1 MTVHV
6 GATPIVVGIEDTD
19 AGRLAVVWAADE
31 AARRGL
37 PLRLVHALDWPL
49 GADRHPESN
58 PHRQTWGERF
68 RATGVR
74 ALDAARELVAPRHP
88 RLSTESVLADGTP
101 VAALREHSRD
111 AAMVVLG
118 SRRLSTA
125 AELLTTGGIAVPVT
139 AHATCPVVV
148 VREPEHTSGEP
159 PTIVVAV
166 DGGRHSEPAVAYA
179 FDEAARRGATIV
191 AINVRQLP
199 GGLLAGLRMRE
210 EMQEGRLR
218 LAETLAGWT
227 EKYPTVPVH
236 REVAVGHPV
245 AVLREAAEHALC
257 LVVGT
262 RGRGGFTGLLLGS
275 VGHGLI
281 HHARCPLVIVPGPDD
296 ERPPS
301 TTEHD

>member
-1 MTVHV
+1 MTAHV
-6 GATPIVVGIEDTD
+6 GATPIVVGVEHTD

-37 PLRLVHALDWPL
+37 PLRLVHALDWPI

-58 PHRQTWGERF
+58 PHRLTWGERF

-74 ALDAARELVAPRHP
+74 ALDEARESVATRHP
-88 RLSTESVLADGTP
+88 RLSTESVLADGPP

-111 AAMVVLG
+111 AAMIVLG

-125 AELLTTGGIAVPVT
+125 AEMLTTGGIAVPIA

-166 DGGRHSEPAVAYA
+166 DGARHSEPAVAYA

-191 AINVRQLP
+191 AVNVRQMS

-227 EKYPTVPVH
+227 EKYPSVPVH

-257 LVVGT
+257 LVVGS
-262 RGRGGFTGLLLGS
+262 RGRGGFAGLLLGS
-275 VGHGLI
+275 VGQGLI
-281 HHARCPLVIVPGPDD
+281 HHARCPLVIVPTSAD
-296 ERPPS
+296 ETS
-301 TTEHD
+301 ADHD

>member
-1 MTVHV
+1 MTAHEET
-6 GATPIVVGIEDTD
+6 TPIVVGVEHTD

-37 PLRLVHALDWPL
+37 PLRLVHALDWPV
-49 GADRHPESN
+49 GADRDPEVN
-58 PHRQTWGERF
+58 PHRQTWSGRF
-68 RATGVR
+68 RDAGVR
-74 ALDAARELVAPRHP
+74 ALDDARDLVAARHP
-88 RLSTESVLADGTP
+88 RLTTDTVLADGTP

-118 SRRLSTA
+118 SRRLSA
-125 AELLTTGGIAVPVT
+125 ATELLTTGGIAVPIT
-139 AHATCPVVV
+139 AHATCPVVI
-148 VREPEHTSGEP
+148 VREPEHTSSEP

-166 DGGRHSEPAVAYA
+166 DGARRSEPAVEYA

-191 AINVRQLP
+191 AVNVRQLS

-227 EKYPTVPVH
+227 EKYPTVPVR
-236 REVAVGHPV
+236 REVAAGHPV
-245 AVLREAAEHALC
+245 EVLREAAEHALC

-275 VGHGLI
+275 VSQGLI
-281 HHARCPLVIVPGPDD
+281 HHAHCPLVIVPTPHD
-296 ERPPS
+296 EGS
-301 TTEHD
+301 ADHD